1 MGGGER
7 YNIPVSH
14 PERPLP
20 KKNHQLGRAKQRS
33 RDQNGAAAA
42 SAVGAGGLHHHG
54 HRRSDKGAAYHRSP
68 EARQAASAEKNASV
82 RFATNYDQ
90 NWEGAV
96 SHLNT
101 LLATQ
106 GSPSYAGPKF
116 SEPPSPS
123 VLPKPPSHWVS
134 FPMGSCDNR
143 EMMAFQL
150 KSLLKCRTSEGD
162 VHRKGSGT
170 YGAHSCGSETVFGGY
185 PDHHHN
191 GRNCEGNDAPW
202 PSSVGIL
209 HLALPPPSGFKREY
223 LWFLFNRGP
232 IVYIMM
238 CDCWYLNHLSSLQL
252 LDVAELAGLAD
263 QFAALQIDDALLE
276 MGSLGSEGSLTPYL
290 LMERTLKQYCLP
302 LTRSNTGNLGEFT
315 TMSKLASSQLFF
327 PARD

>member
-20 KKNHQLGRAKQRS
+20 KKNHQLGRAKQRN
-33 RDQNGAAAA
+33 RDQNGGVV
-42 SAVGAGGLHHHG
+42 SAGGVGGLHHHG
-54 HRRSDKGAAYHRSP
+54 HRRGDKGAAYHRSP
-68 EARQAASAEKNASV
+68 EARQAVSAEKSASV

-101 LLATQ
+101 LLTTQ

-150 KSLLKCRTSEGD
+150 KSLLKVQAWEG
-162 VHRKGSGT
+162 
-170 YGAHSCGSETVFGGY
+170 
-185 PDHHHN
+185 
-191 GRNCEGNDAPW
+191 
-202 PSSVGIL
+202 
-209 HLALPPPSGFKREY
+209 
-223 LWFLFNRGP
+223 
-232 IVYIMM
+232 
-238 CDCWYLNHLSSLQL
+238 
-252 LDVAELAGLAD
+252 
-263 QFAALQIDDALLE
+263 
-276 MGSLGSEGSLTPYL
+276 
-290 LMERTLKQYCLP
+290 
-302 LTRSNTGNLGEFT
+302 
-315 TMSKLASSQLFF
+315 
-327 PARD
+327 